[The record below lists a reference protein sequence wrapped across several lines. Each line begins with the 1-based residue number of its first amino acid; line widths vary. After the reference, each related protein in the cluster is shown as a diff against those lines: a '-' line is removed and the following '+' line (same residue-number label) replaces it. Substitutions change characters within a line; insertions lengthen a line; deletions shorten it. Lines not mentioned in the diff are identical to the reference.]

1 MSASCLS
8 DCVGPLELRP
18 SAWPARLGWLALGIA
33 LLAIW
38 HAGLPLLVKLLL
50 TAAVTVLVIRR
61 RRHPGDVCQLQFS
74 PTDVSGRCHDGR
86 SFACAPPFACLVSPH
101 WVSFR
106 SDKGWLQV
114 YADQLD
120 ADSFRRLRQ
129 VLWLQR
135 H

>member
-18 SAWPARLGWLALGIA
+18 SVWPARLGWLALGIA

-38 HAGLPLLVKLLL
+38 YAGVPLPAKLLL
-50 TAAVTVLVIRR
+50 TVAVTLLATRR
-61 RRHPGDVCQLQFS
+61 WRHPEGVRQLQFS
-74 PTDVSGRCHDGR
+74 PAEVSGQCHDGR
-86 SFACAPPFACLVSPH
+86 VFSSVPPFACLVSPH

-135 H
+135 Q